1 MHLSLALSDFFFFFN
16 MMMCIV
22 LRQKWITKQMIFH
35 LQRALGKNGAAEY
48 QNMTEQ
54 MEGSILEWSP
64 AEGSLL
70 CCEIFCWGL
79 LWADVSRQFHE
90 FVMPVI
96 TSCGVESKSWCLHG
110 FWLCKTNSCLWYT
123 PWTYSKKPKLLEN
136 YHNQLILV
144 ILRAIAPSQVSPI
157 LSAALEW
164 SILKQCIEQNTV
176 FAEIK
181 EN

>member
-1 MHLSLALSDFFFFFN
+1 MDHEANDFSFTKSTGEKRSCGIPKYDRTNGGKYIRVVSSRRLLTVLWNLLLS
-16 MMMCIV
+16 
-22 LRQKWITKQMIFH
+22 
-35 LQRALGKNGAAEY
+35 
-48 QNMTEQ
+48 
-54 MEGSILEWSP
+54 
-64 AEGSLL
+64 
-70 CCEIFCWGL
+70 GL

-110 FWLCKTNSCLWYT
+110 FWLCKTNFCLWYIL
-123 PWTYSKKPKLLEN
+123 WTYSKKPKLLEN

-164 SILKQCIEQNTV
+164 SILKQCTEQNTV